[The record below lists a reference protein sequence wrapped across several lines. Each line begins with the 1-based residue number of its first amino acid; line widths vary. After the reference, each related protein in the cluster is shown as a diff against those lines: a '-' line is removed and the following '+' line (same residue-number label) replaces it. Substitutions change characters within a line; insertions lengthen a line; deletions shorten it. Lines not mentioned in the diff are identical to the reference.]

1 MSFIE
6 DALVSQQIDAVL
18 VDSEVT
24 YILLANGTQ
33 VTVKGMVVV
42 EPKRQT
48 GARLMPAI
56 RDTQ

>member
-42 EPKRQT
+42 ELKRQP
-48 GARLMPAI
+48 GARLMPVI